1 LKDIQADD
9 PSLPLRY
16 WCQDET
22 RIGLKTVLGRRLTS
36 KGIKPIAQ
44 VQWPRKAIWLDGIVS
59 PATGESFFLEYS
71 HLDKICFEHFLQ
83 QIAQEFPQYLNVIQV
98 DGASAHIA
106 QDIEIPDN
114 IVLLFQPAHS
124 PELNPIERFW
134 LDLKIDLRGVNFS
147 NLDELRLTIRQILE
161 YMTPEWIASLTGYPF
176 ILRALSD
183 ALIT

>member
-1 LKDIQADD
+1 
-9 PSLPLRY
+9 
-16 WCQDET
+16 
-22 RIGLKTVLGRRLTS
+22 
-36 KGIKPIAQ
+36 
-44 VQWPRKAIWLDGIVS
+44 
-59 PATGESFFLEYS
+59 
-71 HLDKICFEHFLQ
+71 
-83 QIAQEFPQYLNVIQV
+83 
-98 DGASAHIA
+98 
-106 QDIEIPDN
+106 
-114 IVLLFQPAHS
+114 LFQPAHS